1 MHALLQTVTDK
12 PTSEIKFSF
21 DMDHQMSHS
30 YNTYRLITGVFSG
43 WALIMDSAFNTYN
56 TVHIQ

>member
-43 WALIMDSAFNTYN
+43 WALIMDSAFNT
-56 TVHIQ
+56 